1 MLPIFII
8 MLGIVLILLSY
19 RIIKKE
25 DKSFEKILEREE
37 DTNFRDYDVEI
48 IKIRKDMAET
58 VLELQKE
65 IEDLK
70 LSISSI
76 KKSYNEYDN
85 KSNIDNFNINEI
97 KSNKDVI
104 SSIDFSNQIDEKKEG
119 SIRSEK
125 QKKVKILLDKGLS
138 DDEICEKL
146 AIGKGEILLI
156 KNLLIK

>member
-8 MLGIVLILLSY
+8 ILGIVLILLNY

-37 DTNFRDYDVEI
+37 NTNFRDYDVEI

-65 IEDLK
+65 IEELK

-76 KKSYNEYDN
+76 KERQIEYDN
-85 KSNIDNFNINEI
+85 KSNIDNSNIYEIETNEA
-97 KSNKDVI
+97 VI
-104 SSIDFSNQIDEKKEG
+104 SNIDFSNKMDVKKEG
-119 SIRSEK
+119 SMRSEK

-146 AIGKGEILLI
+146 SIGKGEILLI

>member
-1 MLPIFII
+1 MLPIFFI
-8 MLGIVLILLSY
+8 MLGILLIILSY
-19 RIIKKE
+19 RITKKE

-37 DTNFRDYDVEI
+37 NTNFRDYDVEI

>member
-8 MLGIVLILLSY
+8 ILGIVLILLSY

-37 DTNFRDYDVEI
+37 NTNNRDYDIEI

-65 IEDLK
+65 IENLK
-70 LSISSI
+70 LEVSSN
-76 KKSYNEYDN
+76 KKSRIEDDN
-85 KSNIDNFNINEI
+85 KNNIENLNINGIVSREDI
-97 KSNKDVI
+97 I
-104 SSIDFSNQIDEKKEG
+104 SSIDFSNKIEEKKEG
-119 SIRSEK
+119 SPRSEK
-125 QKKVKILLDKGLS
+125 QKKVKVLLDKGLS

-146 AIGKGEILLI
+146 SIGKGEILLI

>member
-8 MLGIVLILLSY
+8 ILGIVLILLSY

-25 DKSFEKILEREE
+25 DKSFEKVLEREE
-37 DTNFRDYDVEI
+37 NTNNRDYDVEI

-76 KKSYNEYDN
+76 KKSYIEYDN
-85 KSNIDNFNINEI
+85 KSNISNFNINEI
-97 KSNKDVI
+97 KLKEEVI
-104 SSIDFSNQIDEKKEG
+104 SSIDFSNKIDENKEG
-119 SIRSEK
+119 SMRSEK
-125 QKKVKILLDKGLS
+125 QKKVKVLLDKGLS

-146 AIGKGEILLI
+146 SIGKGEILLI